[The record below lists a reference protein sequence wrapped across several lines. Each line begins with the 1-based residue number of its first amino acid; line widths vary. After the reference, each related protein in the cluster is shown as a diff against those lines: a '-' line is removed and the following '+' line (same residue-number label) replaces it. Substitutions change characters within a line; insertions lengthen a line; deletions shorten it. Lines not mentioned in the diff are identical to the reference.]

1 MTIRTKLICSFL
13 VAIFVAIGSVITLVS
28 WQMRAASLEAY
39 DLSSVGQLSRA
50 SEYIEAFFLGSQE
63 NARTLATSPAMF
75 AGYKQMPNYV
85 ESTTPSRTP
94 REDMNPETLRID
106 IETGLMR
113 DAHHLYSGIFVGMD
127 NGNYNEYPLATW
139 PAHWD
144 PRVRPWYGKTMNN
157 PSDVNVSPAYSTPQG
172 LAVCA
177 VTAKIFDPQKKAI
190 GVVGIDIQL
199 TSIMKMLSGIR
210 IGKTGYVVLVE
221 NSGMILAN
229 PKDNDMVFKNIRDL
243 KVPALQQ
250 AVQFE
255 KGTFAFTEG
264 DKTRLFTVLTGYNNW
279 KLIAVSD
286 EDEVYGATDLVL
298 LHIALTGA
306 GVAVLLL
313 GLSLWLAHSVSKP
326 IRLLV
331 QASES
336 IAGGNLT
343 ALPEAKYFSG
353 EMLALHRSLDR
364 MVTYLGELIRV
375 AEGKSAEAEAQTLR
389 AQAALKEAEVA
400 REAGEKARKE
410 GSTQTARDLEGIVL
424 NVSSAAESIRHEANV
439 ARSNADI
446 QRQRTT
452 EAATA
457 MEEMNV
463 AVLDVA
469 SNASHAAGNVENA
482 RHEAETG
489 GRIVQDVVKSI
500 RDVQRVAGDLDVQL
514 AELGQKAHDI
524 GRIMDM
530 ISDVADQ
537 TNLLALNAAIEAA
550 RAGDAGRGFAV
561 VADEVRKLAEKTMTA
576 TGEVGT
582 VVNAIQR
589 GSAASAEG
597 MRQVAQLIDRST
609 ELATSAGNALGQ
621 IVKMVQ
627 GSADQVR
634 SIATASEEQSAAS
647 EQITQRTGEV
657 NQLAEEMTKA
667 MESAGTSVEDLVF
680 QTSRLTTIINTLKA

>member
-13 VAIFVAIGSVITLVS
+13 VAIFIAMGSVITLVS
-28 WQMRAASLEAY
+28 WQMRESSFESY

-50 SEYIEAFFLGSQE
+50 SEYIEAFFLSSQE
-63 NARTLATSPAMF
+63 NARTLASSPAMV
-75 AGYKQMPNYV
+75 AGYEKMPNYV
-85 ESTTPSRTP
+85 KSTAPNRTP
-94 REDMNPETLRID
+94 REAMNPETLRID

-113 DAHHLYSGIFVGMD
+113 DAHPLYSGIFVGMD

-139 PAHWD
+139 PARWD

-157 PSDVNVSPAYSTPQG
+157 ASDVNISPAYSTPQG

-199 TSIMKMLSGIR
+199 TSIMNMLSGIR

-221 NSGMILAN
+221 HSGMVLAN
-229 PKDNDMVFKNIRDL
+229 PRDGDMVFKNIRDL
-243 KVPALQQ
+243 NAPALQH
-250 AVQFE
+250 AVTTE
-255 KGTFAFTEG
+255 DDTYAFTEG
-264 DKTRLFTVLTGYNNW
+264 DKTRLFTVLTGYNGW
-279 KLIAVSD
+279 KLIAISD
-286 EDEVYGATDLVL
+286 EDEVYGAADRVI

-306 GVAVLLL
+306 GVAVLLI
-313 GLSLWLAHSVSKP
+313 GLSLWLAQSVSKP

-336 IAGGNLT
+336 ISEGNLK
-343 ALPEAKYFSG
+343 ALPEARHFSG
-353 EMLALHRSLDR
+353 EMLALHHSLDR
-364 MVTYLGELIRV
+364 MVTHLGELIRV
-375 AEGKSAEAEAQTLR
+375 AEGKSAEAEAQTLC
-389 AQAALKEAEVA
+389 AQSALKEAEAA
-400 REAGEKARKE
+400 REAGERARKE
-410 GSTQTARDLEGIVL
+410 GSIQTACDLEGIVL
-424 NVSSAAESIRHEANV
+424 NVSSAAESIRHEANM
-439 ARSNADI
+439 ARNNTDI
-446 QRQRTT
+446 QRQRTI
-452 EAATA
+452 EAAAA
-457 MEEMNV
+457 MVQMNV
-463 AVLDVA
+463 AVLEVAANA
-469 SNASHAAGNVENA
+469 SNAAGNVENA

-489 GRIVQDVVKSI
+489 GRIVQDVIKSI
-500 RDVQRVAGDLDVQL
+500 KDVQRVAGALDAQL

-524 GRIMDM
+524 GQIMDM

-550 RAGDAGRGFAV
+550 RAGEAGRGFAV

-609 ELATSAGNALGQ
+609 ELASSAGNALGQ

-657 NQLAEEMTKA
+657 NQLAEDMTKA
-667 MESAGTSVEDLVF
+667 METAVASVEDLVF
-680 QTSRLTTIINTLKA
+680 QTSRLTKIINTLKA